1 MMMHLCSSRAVRHPE
16 AWRSGQTEDMATTA
30 TRYEHIVVSELGVP
44 MIVGTTMKVVELV
57 LDKLA
62 YGWSPEELQ
71 FQHPALTLGQIYS
84 ALAYYWDHQEA
95 LDEDIARRME
105 RVDAL
110 QGRVESAAL
119 KARLK
124 ARLPKA

>member
-1 MMMHLCSSRAVRHPE
+1 
-16 AWRSGQTEDMATTA
+16 
-30 TRYEHIVVSELGVP
+30 